1 MKKLITLIAVALF
14 ATASFAQEK
23 AEKSADMKASE
34 KMKHE
39 CYAMKDGALMH
50 CMGTSAE
57 PQKAAVTLSNGT
69 VISPDGAVKMKDG
82 QESKME
88 NGQCISMMGSIGD
101 CGDMHASMPK
111 EHGDQMK
118 KEEGKSK

>member
-14 ATASFAQEK
+14 ATASFAQDK
-23 AEKSADMKASE
+23 AEKPADTKASG

-39 CYAMKDGALMH
+39 CYAMKDGGLMH
-50 CMGTSAE
+50 CMGVNAE
-57 PQKAAVTLSNGT
+57 PQKSNVTLKNGT
-69 VISPDGAVKMKDG
+69 VVTPDGVVKTKDG
-82 QESKME
+82 QETKME

-101 CGDMHASMPK
+101 CGEMHASMPK

-118 KEEGKSK
+118 MDEKKSN